1 MNRVIAAAFS
11 FVNACVPKSRRR
23 VVFCSFPDYS
33 DNARAV
39 YEEMVRRGM
48 DKRYRITWLLNG
60 EKPAE
65 LPAVRCCRQ
74 HSLLGMW
81 RYFRAK
87 YVFHTHGLFNNRPPK
102 RQVVVS
108 LWHGMPLKTIMK
120 LDATHPADE
129 VFRFSYTIATSPL
142 FQDVMARAFG
152 CEPAQCLLTG
162 QPRNDA
168 LFEPSDILS
177 RMGIDRAA
185 FDRLF
190 LWMPTY
196 RRSAV
201 GDVRCDGNGGAE
213 EGVAFLTGEQ
223 LTALN
228 GELAAM
234 NSLMLIKLH
243 PMQVEIPAESR
254 TFSHIRFLRKTPGL
268 LYHLVGAADALLTDC
283 SSVYMDYLLL
293 DRPIGFV
300 FDDMEQYEANRGFV
314 FDRPLEYM
322 PGAAVEDYDGL
333 VAFLRGVKAGRDSYA
348 AERAAV
354 NEMINTYCDNN
365 SSTRLLKEV
374 FGV

>member
-1 MNRVIAAAFS
+1 MSVFTNVFTL
-11 FVNACVPKSRRR
+11 VNACLPKSKKQ

-39 YEEMVRRGM
+39 YEEMVRRSL
-48 DKRYRITWLLNG
+48 DKTYRITWLLNG
-60 EKPAE
+60 EPPAE
-65 LPAVRCCRQ
+65 LPSAVCCRQ
-74 HSLLGMW
+74 HSLKGMW
-81 RYFRAK
+81 RYLRAG
-87 YVFHTHGLFNNRPPK
+87 YVFHTHGLFGNRPPK
-102 RQVVVS
+102 RQTVVS

-129 VFRFSYTIATSPL
+129 VFRFTCTIATSPL
-142 FQDVMARAFG
+142 FQDVMARAFA
-152 CEPAQCLLTG
+152 CDPAQCLLTG

-168 LFEPSDILS
+168 LFASSDILEK
-177 RMGIDRAA
+177 MGIDRAA
-185 FDRLF
+185 YDRLF

-196 RRSAV
+196 RRSAM
-201 GDVRCDGNGGAE
+201 GDVRTDGNGGAE

-228 GELAAM
+228 DELAAM
-234 NSLMLIKLH
+234 NCLMLIKLH

-254 TFSHIRFLRKTPGL
+254 AFSHIRFLRKTPGL

-300 FDDMEQYEANRGFV
+300 FDDMAQYEANRGFV

-322 PGAAVEDYDGL
+322 PGATVEDYDGL
-333 VAFLRGVKAGRDSYA
+333 CGFLHDVAAGRDA
-348 AERAAV
+348 FGEARRRV
-354 NEMINTYCDNN
+354 NEKINTYCDNN
-365 SSTRLLKEV
+365 SSARLLKEV